1 MEAPLKYIFDSIQF
15 LKPEIAI
22 AISLV
27 VLVTVDLILGKKN
40 KQVLPF
46 IALAGLIISG
56 FFVIEHFEI
65 STFASIQNNT
75 GNFGLV
81 AVDSFGNYF
90 KLIIILASIFVVLF
104 SISSSEIK
112 QAFDRHGEY
121 YSLIFGMI
129 LGMMFMISSAD
140 LILIYLSIEFVSL
153 SSYVLAGFTKQSL
166 RNSEA
171 SLKYIIYGGISS
183 GIMLFGISILY
194 GIIGSTNLY
203 EINTILQIG
212 AFQPLALIIS
222 CILIFT
228 GFGFKISVAPFH
240 FWTPDVYEGAPI
252 AITAY
257 LSIASKAAGFA
268 LLIRFIKTTFIQSID
283 ATGYWQL
290 LSIIDWKSFLI
301 MISILTMTLGN
312 FSALWQDNLKRMLA
326 YSSIAHAGYILL
338 GLAVLSDQ
346 GIIAIL
352 IYFLV
357 YLFMNLGAFFVVMII
372 ANKIGSEEIDEYD
385 GLGYTAPLLAVSL
398 GVFLVSLTGLP
409 PTAGFIGKL
418 YLFIALVDAKMI
430 VVAIIALLNTV
441 VSLYYYIRVLKH
453 MFLTKPKYEEA
464 KITIDLADT
473 VILLTLLIPIFIFG
487 LYFTP
492 IVNLAKNSIAL
503 LGF

>member
-1 MEAPLKYIFDSIQF
+1 VDLNLTYIFESLKF
-15 LKPEIAI
+15 LKPEVAV
-22 AISLV
+22 SVFLV
-27 VLVTVDLILGKKN
+27 ILVTVDLILGKKN
-40 KQVLPF
+40 KQVLPY
-46 IALAGLIISG
+46 IAFAGLVIAG
-56 FFVIEHFEI
+56 YFVIQQFGT
-65 STFASIQNNT
+65 SAFASVQKNG
-75 GNFGLV
+75 GNFGLI
-81 AVDSFGNYF
+81 AIDSFGNYF
-90 KLIIILASIFVVLF
+90 KLLILLSSIFVVLF

-129 LGMMFMISSAD
+129 LGMMLMVSSAD
-140 LILIYLSIEFVSL
+140 LILIYLSIELVSL
-153 SSYVLAGFTKQSL
+153 SSYVLVGFTKGSL

-171 SLKYIIYGGISS
+171 SLKYIIYGGVAS

-194 GIIGSTNLY
+194 GIMGTTNLY
-203 EINTILQIG
+203 AINTILQNG
-212 AFQPLALIIS
+212 SFQSLALIVS

-268 LLIRFIKTTFIQSID
+268 LLIRFIKVTFIQTISED
-283 ATGYWQL
+283 GYWQL
-290 LSIIDWKSFLI
+290 LSVIDWKSFLI

-338 GLAVLSDQ
+338 GLAVFSDQ
-346 GIIAIL
+346 GVMAIL
-352 IYFLV
+352 IYLII
-357 YLFMNLGAFFVVMII
+357 YLFMNLGAFFVVMLI

-385 GLGYTAPLLAVSL
+385 GMGYKAPLLAVSL
-398 GVFLVSLTGLP
+398 AIFLISLTGLP
-409 PTAGFIGKL
+409 PTAGFIAKL

-430 VVAIIALLNTV
+430 TVAIIALLNTV
-441 VSLYYYIRVLKH
+441 VSLYYYVRVLKH
-453 MFLTKPKYEEA
+453 MFLTKPKVEGE
-464 KITIDLADT
+464 KIIISLADT
-473 VILLTLLIPIFIFG
+473 LVLLALLIPIFIFG